1 MSQKEIA
8 GVTIDVDDSGYMT
21 NLEEWSKE
29 IATALAK
36 ENGIDELT
44 PKHWEL
50 IEYIQ
55 KEVKDGAA
63 LSIRKVGKSG
73 VVDIKAFYEL
83 FPDGPLKKATLIS
96 GVPKPS
102 GCV

>member
-8 GVTIDVDDSGYMT
+8 GVKIDIDESGYMT
-21 NLEEWSKE
+21 NFDQWSKE
-29 IATALAK
+29 IASELAK
-36 ENGIDELT
+36 ENGIEELT
-44 PKHWEL
+44 SKHWEV
-50 IEYIQ
+50 IEYIR
-55 KEVKDGAA
+55 KEVSEGSV

-73 VVDIKAFYEL
+73 VVDIKSFYNL

>member
-8 GVTIDVDDSGYMT
+8 GVTIDFDESGYMAKF
-21 NLEEWSKE
+21 EDWSKE

-36 ENGIDELT
+36 ENGIGELT
-44 PKHWEL
+44 PKHWEV

-55 KEVKDGAA
+55 KEVQNGAA
-63 LSIRKVGKSG
+63 LSIRKIGKSG
-73 VVDIKAFYEL
+73 VVDIKEFYSL

>member
-8 GVTIDVDDSGYMT
+8 GVTIDVDDNGYLT
-21 NLEEWSKE
+21 NFEQWNKDL
-29 IATALAK
+29 AAALAK
-36 ENGIDELT
+36 ENGINELT
-44 PKHWEL
+44 TKHWEV

-55 KEVKDGAA
+55 KEVEAGSV
-63 LSIRKVGKSG
+63 LPIRKIGKSG
-73 VVDIKAFYEL
+73 VVDIKAFYDL